1 MKAERLCVV
10 CIYILDPKY
19 KGQSHIIKVANAFFQ
34 NTSKF

>member
-10 CIYILDPKY
+10 CMYILHPKY
-19 KGQSHIIKVANAFFQ
+19 KGHSHIIKVANTFFE